1 MELKFIMKRRN
12 VKKNKKNKKRTC
24 VVYFVLHL
32 LYISDIY

>member
-1 MELKFIMKRRN
+1 MELKFIME
-12 VKKNKKNKKRTC
+12 NKKEVKKKRTC